1 VTIFET
7 LSEEQKTVI
16 YEKEGL
22 CAIRAGPGSGKT
34 YCVSAR
40 FIHKLTSW
48 TEKYSGIAV
57 ISFTNVAWK
66 EIEDNISNYFGHGVK
81 SPHYLGTIDSFI
93 NNFIVTPFGHLIMGC
108 SKSPKFVGAP
118 YSSWGWTLDKGWEKY
133 KRYFA
138 AVSVDMDNKIYP
150 VERYGLEF
158 DDSYFKHQDSE
169 KIQNLKRVKESIW
182 KEGYVTQADA
192 NYIAWKILTSYPEI
206 TKALVLRFPEL
217 IIDEAQDT
225 SKIQMTILEVLI
237 NTGNLK
243 NLMLIGDPDQS
254 IFEWNA
260 AKPDLFI
267 NKFREWEENSFI
279 LSNNRR
285 STQKICEFTHP
296 LSTLEKIPTS
306 TLKLPETVSEIEPK
320 IIGYNNNDY
329 KKISQKF
336 IKECKATDFISLDS
350 SVILCR
356 SKKLINQINGEC
368 ESSSY
373 DEDEGKK
380 FHRDLDTKLKD
391 LVYGKYLYD
400 NNNMF
405 EAYRYALM
413 AYIKDIEK
421 NPVCSHQD
429 IRNYFEKNNY
439 TSTLTIITEILQ
451 NLPETN
457 MTFSNWIDKAEPITK
472 KYGMDIIYSNIR
484 SDEGHEYSK
493 VTANPISNVFPLP
506 QAQNKYNGIELS
518 TIHKAKGK
526 TFDAVL
532 LILKGST
539 VDYNNKYSTMLENMK
554 KEDTDKRVKC
564 VREEELRN
572 IYVAI
577 TRPKYL
583 LKIAVPKCD
592 LAIWKEYLK
601 NPLPN
606 NQLSLDAFF

>member
-1 VTIFET
+1 M
-7 LSEEQKTVI
+7 SDEQKTVVN
-16 YEKEGL
+16 EKEGL

-40 FIHKLTSW
+40 FIRKLNNW
-48 TEKYSGIAV
+48 TKKYSGIAV

-66 EIEDNISNYFGHGVK
+66 EIEDNISEYFGHGVK

-118 YSSWGWTLDKGWEKY
+118 YSSWSWTLGSGWEKY
-133 KRYFA
+133 KPNFA
-138 AVSVDMDNKIYP
+138 AFSYNLDDHIYAVDKNW
-150 VERYGLEF
+150 F
-158 DDSYFKHQDSE
+158 DEKYFENQEAKHIQDH
-169 KIQNLKRVKESIW
+169 KKVKESFW

-225 SKIQMTILEVLI
+225 SEIQMAILEVLI
-237 NTGNLK
+237 NTGNLQ

-254 IFEWNA
+254 IFEWND
-260 AKPDLFI
+260 AKPELFI
-267 NKFREWEENSFI
+267 KKFQAWSENSCI

-285 STQKICEFTHP
+285 STQKICEFTHT
-296 LSTLEKIPTS
+296 LSSLEKISTS
-306 TLKLPETVSEIEPK
+306 TLKLPGTMSEIEPE
-320 IIGYNNNDY
+320 IIGYENKDY
-329 KKISQKF
+329 TKIFRQF
-336 IKECKATDFISLDS
+336 IIECESNELISLDS
-350 SVILCR
+350 SAILCR
-356 SKKLINQINGEC
+356 SKDLINQINGEC

-373 DEDEGKK
+373 NPGQEGKF
-380 FHRDLDTKLKD
+380 FHRNLDTKLKD

-400 NNNMF
+400 NDNIF

-421 NPVCSHQD
+421 IPVCSHQD
-429 IRNYFEKNNY
+429 IIRYFEKYDY
-439 TSTLTIITEILQ
+439 TSTLTILTKILQ
-451 NLPETN
+451 NLPETS
-457 MTFSNWIDKAEPITK
+457 MSFKEWIDKAEPITK
-472 KYGMDIIYSNIR
+472 ENGMKIKYSNIR
-484 SDEGHEYSK
+484 SDEIHKYSK
-493 VTANPISNVFPLP
+493 VTTNPISKVFPLP
-506 QAQNKYNGIELS
+506 QSQHKFEEIELS

-532 LILKGST
+532 LILKEKT
-539 VDYNNKYSTMLENMK
+539 AHNKKYSTMLKDMK
-554 KEDTDKRVKC
+554 KEDTDKRKKS

-577 TRPKYL
+577 TRPKYFL
-583 LKIAVPKCD
+583 RIAVPKDD
-592 LAIWKEYLK
+592 LDLWKEYLM
-601 NPLPN
+601 NILPN
-606 NQLSLDAFF
+606 DQSSLDAFF

>member
-1 VTIFET
+1 LTIFET
-7 LSEEQKTVI
+7 LSEEQKAVV

-40 FIHKLTSW
+40 FIRKLQNW

-66 EIEDNISNYFGHGVK
+66 EIENNISEYFGHGVK

-93 NNFIVTPFGHLIMGC
+93 NKFIVTPFGHLIMGC

-118 YSSWGWTLDKGWEKY
+118 YSSWGSTLGEGWEKY
-133 KRYFA
+133 KLDFA
-138 AVSVDMDNKIYP
+138 AVSLNMDNKIYP
-150 VERYGLEF
+150 VEKYWLEF
-158 DDSYFKHQDSE
+158 DEKYFENQDSGH
-169 KIQNLKRVKESIW
+169 IQNLWKVKESFW

-206 TKALVLRFPEL
+206 TRALVSRFPEL
-217 IIDEAQDT
+217 IVDEAQDT
-225 SKIQMTILEVLI
+225 SEIQMAILKVLI
-237 NTGNLK
+237 NTGNLQ

-254 IFEWNA
+254 IFEWND
-260 AKPDLFI
+260 AKPYLFL
-267 NKFREWEENSFI
+267 KRFQDWSENSCI

-296 LSTLEKIPTS
+296 LSTLEKISTS
-306 TLKLPETVSEIEPK
+306 TAKRPETMSEIEPE
-320 IIGYNNNDY
+320 IIGYDNKDY
-329 KKISQKF
+329 IKISHQF
-336 IKECKATDFISLDS
+336 IEECKATDFISLDS
-350 SVILCR
+350 SAILCR
-356 SKKLINQINGEC
+356 SRDLINQINGEC

-373 DEDEGKK
+373 NPREEGKY
-380 FHRDLDTKLKD
+380 FHRNLDTKLKD

-400 NNNMF
+400 NDNIC

-421 NPVCSHQD
+421 IPVCSHQD

-457 MTFSNWIDKAEPITK
+457 MIFSDWIDKAEPITK
-472 KYGMDIIYSNIR
+472 KYGMKIKYSNIR
-484 SDEGHEYSK
+484 SDERHEYSK
-493 VTANPISNVFPLP
+493 VTTNPISKVFLLP
-506 QAQNKYNGIELS
+506 QAQYKYDGIELS

-532 LILKGST
+532 LILKESP
-539 VDYNNKYSTMLENMK
+539 VRNKKYSTMLKNMK
-554 KEDTDKRVKC
+554 NEDIDKREKC

-583 LKIAVPKCD
+583 LRIAVPKDD
-592 LAIWKEYLK
+592 LDLWKEYLL
-601 NPLPN
+601 NILPN
-606 NQLSLDAFF
+606 NQSSFDSFF

>member
-1 VTIFET
+1 MTIFET
-7 LSEEQKTVI
+7 LSEEQKAVV

-40 FIHKLTSW
+40 FIRKLQNW

-66 EIEDNISNYFGHGVK
+66 EIENNISEYFGHGVK

-93 NNFIVTPFGHLIMGC
+93 NNFIVIPFGHLIMGC

-118 YSSWGWTLDKGWEKY
+118 YSSWSWTLGAGWENY
-133 KRYFA
+133 KLDFA
-138 AVSVDMDNKIYP
+138 AFSLNMDDKIYP
-150 VERYGLEF
+150 VEKNWFEF
-158 DDSYFKHQDSE
+158 DE
-169 KIQNLKRVKESIW
+169 KFFEKQNSGHIQNLRKVKEFFW

-225 SKIQMTILEVLI
+225 SEIQMEILDLLI
-237 NTGNLK
+237 NTGNLQ

-254 IFEWNA
+254 IFEWND
-260 AKPDLFI
+260 AKPSLFLK
-267 NKFREWEENSFI
+267 KFEEWSENSCI

-296 LSTLEKIPTS
+296 LSTLEKISTS
-306 TLKLPETVSEIEPK
+306 TAKRLEKMSEIEPE
-320 IIGYNNNDY
+320 IIGYDNNDY

-336 IKECKATDFISLDS
+336 IEECKATDFISLDS

-356 SKKLINQINGEC
+356 SKNLINQISGEG
-368 ESSSY
+368 ESNSY
-373 DEDEGKK
+373 NTGKEGKY
-380 FHRDLDTKLKD
+380 FQRDLDTKLKD

-400 NNNMF
+400 NDNIF

-413 AYIKDIEK
+413 AYIKDIE
-421 NPVCSHQD
+421 NISVCSHQD

-457 MTFSNWIDKAEPITK
+457 MNFNEWIDKAEPITK
-472 KYGMDIIYSNIR
+472 KYGMRIKYSNIK
-484 SDEGHEYSK
+484 SDEIHQYSI
-493 VTANPISNVFPLP
+493 VTTNPISKVFPLP
-506 QAQNKYNGIELS
+506 QAQYKYDGVELS

-526 TFDAVL
+526 SFDAVL
-532 LILKGST
+532 LILKERT
-539 VDYNNKYSTMLENMK
+539 VRKKKYSTMLKNMK
-554 KEDTDKRVKC
+554 NEDTDKREKC

-577 TRPKYL
+577 TRPKYF

-592 LAIWKEYLK
+592 LAIWKEYLM
-601 NPLPN
+601 NILPD
-606 NQLSLDAFF
+606 NQSSLDSFF